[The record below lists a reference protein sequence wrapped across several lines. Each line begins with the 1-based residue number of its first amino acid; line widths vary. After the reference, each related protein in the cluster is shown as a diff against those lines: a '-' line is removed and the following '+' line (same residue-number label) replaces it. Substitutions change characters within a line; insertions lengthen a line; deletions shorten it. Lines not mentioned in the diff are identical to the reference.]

1 MSTVGKATID
11 FEANTSGVTDELE
24 SKINAALDKVVSAI
38 SASMDKA
45 EREFD
50 SAGDAL
56 GKSVADGGGEA
67 EQAARASSSK
77 VSQAFEKAAADSAA
91 ALKDV
96 DGDGFTGA
104 TSGAEQAATRIESS
118 MAEAAGRAG
127 AALDSIDGDGFGR
140 VAGAASS
147 AASTIDSTISGAAG
161 RASAAIDSVDGAA
174 FGRVAGAASSA
185 ADTVGSRLPAAAGK
199 AKAALSDVGAE
210 AESAFDKADDKAGLL
225 VGSLGKVAGAA
236 AALAGPAVIVQK
248 GWARLTS
255 IDEARA
261 KLGALGNDAQTIETI
276 MDNAM
281 GAVKGT
287 AFGFGDAAGQAA
299 TLVAAGVAPGEDL
312 SRVLGLVADSAAVAG
327 VDLNE
332 MGAIFGKVAA
342 SNKLQGDDMA
352 QLLDKQIGLLP
363 VVAKQLGVTG
373 EEAQKMVSEGKVS
386 FQDFTDAMET
396 MMGGGAEKMG
406 KTVKAS
412 FDNVG
417 AAAGR
422 LGALLLGPIFGAA
435 PGFLGGI
442 TAALDLAAKGVQ
454 NVLEWFQ
461 EGSLMADALKVAL
474 IGLGSAA
481 VIGAIV
487 GTVNTLGL
495 VSRAAAIAQSAVKML
510 NLAFLMSGPGI
521 AVAAIAGLV
530 AAFVLLWRR
539 SEAFRDFWK
548 GLWDS
553 VQQAVAPVVDWITG
567 KFDTIRAAW
576 EDLTSAFQS
585 GDFGGGVFGSL
596 MDAARGL
603 GSALRDAASGIGESL
618 WQGLLSIFESLVA
631 VGGALWGAFKQIGG
645 AVWELVQAL
654 APVLLPILKVVGAV
668 IGGVIVGAVFALMGG
683 LRLLAG
689 VFQVVA
695 GVIRVVAEVI
705 QWLAE
710 NVLAPL
716 IGVIADV
723 ASWLIDKLAGAF
735 TWVKDKVVEF
745 IEWGSTNLPAFW
757 DGIVG
762 AWDASIQWLQDLWNG
777 LWSGLQEAWYS
788 YGQPVVDVIVNV
800 FNGIQFAL
808 TIAFRLIGAAWEVLW
823 TGLGLAWE
831 AWGQPVV
838 DWIVGQ
844 FNNFMTGLQV
854 IWGWIKTGWDML
866 WAGLQFAWDTF
877 GQPVL
882 NFVVGAF
889 NVLWTGIQIVLGWIR
904 SGWAALGN
912 GLRWVYDAIIA
923 PVIGWVGDKF
933 NQMQSIINSALSLV
947 RGYIDLAGAKIR
959 ALYNEYV
966 APMVSSVTNGF
977 HRLSDTIRGWKDNII
992 GWFSD
997 AGSWL
1002 LNAGR
1007 NIVQGLIDGIQSL
1020 AGQIGQYFLDVL
1032 PGWVKEPFAK
1042 ALGIHSPSRVFMGF
1056 GRNIGE
1062 GLIAGISSMEGNVA
1076 STAAS
1081 MAETVQGG
1089 FSDNLSMPEVAGPP
1103 VGAAAAPAAG
1113 AAPAAAVGAP
1123 EAAALPETVLPAWE
1137 EMGAGLEDVR
1147 ASVIDPAIT
1156 GVQMGLKNLAAQFL
1170 SDTSATINPAW
1181 SNMGVGLMS
1190 QKASVI
1196 DPVLF
1201 GVQANLGGL
1210 AASFVGNVN
1219 GVINPAWAAAGS
1231 AIMGVKVGT
1240 IDPAFAGIR
1249 SGLSSVVGSFANAA
1263 NGVGVYMQQMRR
1275 NTADPVRFT
1284 MNTIFSDGLV
1294 DMWNSVSDLIGTQ
1307 KMAKH
1312 YAAFA
1317 TGGYVRGPGGPTDDK
1332 IPALLSNREYVINA
1346 KAVERVG
1353 KENLDAINYGNV
1365 SVAKGAFTSRNTAQ
1379 ELMQDSTFQAVASRY
1394 AGGGIVQ
1401 GSPAWEQLKRG
1412 YVWAQQIS
1420 GRPYVLGGDPVNGG
1434 GTDCSGYMSSI
1445 ADRIQ
1450 GGAGHRQWATMAFNG
1465 GTNTQMPSGPQGFVA
1480 GLSNGFSIG
1489 VTNGGAAGGHTAGT
1503 IGGVEGLPAVNVESG
1518 GWPSRVKFG
1527 TGAAGA
1533 NDSYF
1538 RTHYHLPVVEGQF
1551 IAGSGS
1557 GKSMEEI
1564 ISEMTEPIRKRVIA
1578 QAQAWA
1584 QKPGIVNDLPLGA
1597 AKAMTDAANKT
1608 MEKKASE
1615 MMTDPGGSGVERWR
1629 PMAKRAM
1636 ARVGFN
1642 WQDER
1647 QVNAMLAQ
1655 IASESGGIPDRAQEI
1670 VDVNGTGASAGLG
1683 LLQIIPG
1690 TFAAH
1695 RDPALPNDRTNPFA
1709 NMVAALR
1716 YYKARYGM
1724 DLTTMWGHG
1733 HGYHLGGVLPDGQG
1747 MFAKTALGRERVL
1760 SPRQTAAFEDLVS
1773 FLGTT
1778 GAPRIRPAD
1787 ETGRYGSGRPGD
1799 GLRTR
1804 EVHVT
1809 QNIYSSDAEAA
1820 GNRAADRLTAL
1831 II

>member
-1 MSTVGKATID
+1 MASVGKATID
-11 FEANTSGVTDELE
+11 FEANTSGVTDDLE
-24 SKINAALDKVVSAI
+24 RKINAALSKVVAAI
-38 SASMDKA
+38 ESSMSKA
-45 EREFD
+45 ERSFS
-50 SAGDAL
+50 SAGESLGDGVRSGGADAE
-56 GKSVADGGGEA
+56 KAAASASASVEA
-67 EQAARASSSK
+67 S
-77 VSQAFEKAAADSAA
+77 FEKAAQRSAA
-91 ALKDV
+91 ALNEVDGDGFQGASKGAESAASRIEASMRDAAGRASSALDSV
-96 DGDGFTGA
+96 DGDGFT
-104 TSGAEQAATRIESS
+104 R
-118 MAEAAGRAG
+118 AAGQA
-127 AALDSIDGDGFGR
+127 D
-140 VAGAASS
+140 S
-147 AASTIDSTISGAAG
+147 AASTIQSSISSAAG
-161 RASAAIDSVDGAA
+161 RASAALESVDGSS
-174 FGRVAGAASSA
+174 FSRVSSSASSA
-185 ADTVGSRLPAAAGK
+185 ADTIGSRIPAAAGK
-199 AKAALSDVGAE
+199 AESAIAGIGAE
-210 AESAFDKADDKAGLL
+210 ADS
-225 VGSLGKVAGAA
+225 SLGKADGKANALIGTFGRLAGAA

-248 GWARLTS
+248 GWQRLTS

-287 AFGFGDAAGQAA
+287 AFGFGDAVGQAA
-299 TLVAAGVAPGEDL
+299 TLVAAGVEPGEDL
-312 SRVLGLVADSAAVAG
+312 ARMLGLVADSAAVAG

-332 MGAIFGKVAA
+332 MGSIFGKVAA
-342 SNKLQGDDMA
+342 TGKLQGEELAM
-352 QLLDKQIGLLP
+352 LLDRQIGLLP
-363 VVAKQLGVTG
+363 VLSEQFGVSG
-373 EEAQKMVSEGKVS
+373 DEMQKMISEGKVS
-386 FQDFTDAMET
+386 FADFAEAMET

-406 KTVKAS
+406 NTVKAS

-422 LGALLLGPIFGAA
+422 LGATLLTPIFSMA
-435 PGFLGGI
+435 PGFLGGV
-442 TAALDLAAKGVQ
+442 TAGLDLAAKAASSVI
-454 NVLEWFQ
+454 EWFQ
-461 EGSLMADALKVAL
+461 EGSLAADVLKVAL
-474 IGLGSAA
+474 IGIGSAA
-481 VIGAIV
+481 VVGAII

-495 VSRAAAIAQSAVKML
+495 VARMATIAQGAVKML

-530 AAFVLLWRR
+530 AAFVLLWKR
-539 SEAFRDFWK
+539 SEAFREFWK

-553 VQQAVAPVVDWITG
+553 VQQAVAPVVDWIKG
-567 KFDTIRAAW
+567 QFDTVRAAW
-576 EDLTSAFQS
+576 DDLTSALQS

-596 MDAARGL
+596 VDAARGL

-668 IGGVIVGAVFALMGG
+668 IGGVVVGAVFALMGG
-683 LRLLAG
+683 LRLL
-689 VFQVVA
+689 A

-745 IEWGSTNLPAFW
+745 IEWGASALPGFW
-757 DGIVG
+757 DGIVE
-762 AWDASIQWLQDLWNG
+762 AWNTSIQWLSDLWNG
-777 LWSGLQEAWYS
+777 LWAGLQEAWDS
-788 YGQPVVDVIVNV
+788 YGQPVVDVLVNA
-800 FNGIQFAL
+800 FTALQFAL
-808 TIAFRLIGAAWEVLW
+808 DIAFGLIRASWEVLW

-838 DWIVGQ
+838 NWIVEQ
-844 FNNFMTGLQV
+844 FNGFKAGLDV
-854 IWGWIKTGWDML
+854 VWGWIKMGWDML
-866 WAGLQFAWDTF
+866 WSGLQFAWDAF

-882 NFVVGAF
+882 NLVVNGF

-904 SGWAALGN
+904 AGWEGLGN
-912 GLRWVYDAIIA
+912 GLRWVYDSIIA
-923 PVIGWVGDKF
+923 PVIGWVGIKF
-933 NQMQSIINSALSLV
+933 NQMQAVIQTALALV
-947 RGYIDLAGAKIR
+947 RSYIDLAGNKIR

-966 APMVSSVTNGF
+966 APMVESVTNGF
-977 HRLSDTIRGWKDNII
+977 NRMRDTIRGWKDNII

-1002 LNAGR
+1002 FNAGR

-1062 GLIAGISSMEGNVA
+1062 GLVAGISSMEGSVA
-1076 STAAS
+1076 SMAAS

-1089 FSDNLSMPEVAGPP
+1089 FSDNLTMPEVAGPA
-1103 VGAAAAPAAG
+1103 VSVAAVSAASAAPEAG
-1113 AAPAAAVGAP
+1113 VGAP

-1137 EMGAGLEDVR
+1137 TMGAGLEEVR

-1156 GVQMGLKNLAAQFL
+1156 GVQSGLKNLATQFL
-1170 SDTSATINPAW
+1170 SDTTQTINPAW
-1181 SNMGVGLMS
+1181 ASMGAGLVS
-1190 QKASVI
+1190 QKSAVI
-1196 DPVLF
+1196 DPTLF
-1201 GVQANLGGL
+1201 GVQSNLGRL
-1210 AASFVGNVN
+1210 ASSFAGSVN

-1240 IDPAFAGIR
+1240 IDPAFAGIQQ
-1249 SGLSSVVGSFANAA
+1249 GLSNVVGSFGNAA
-1263 NGVGVYMQQMRR
+1263 RGVGIYMQQMRA

-1312 YAAFA
+1312 YARFA
-1317 TGGYVRGPGGPTDDK
+1317 TGGYVTGPGGPTDDK

-1346 KAVERVG
+1346 RAVERIG
-1353 KENLDAINYGNV
+1353 KENLDALNFGNV
-1365 SVAKGAFTSRNTAQ
+1365 SVASGAFRTRGVA
-1379 ELMQDSTFQAVASRY
+1379 EDLMQDRTFQAVASRY

-1401 GSPAWEQLKRG
+1401 GSPAWQQLKRG
-1412 YVWAQQIS
+1412 YVWAQQLS
-1420 GRPYVLGGDPVNGG
+1420 GRPYVLGGDPVGGG

-1465 GTNTQMPSGPQGFVA
+1465 GTNRQMPSGPQGFVA
-1480 GLSNGFSIG
+1480 GLSSGFSIG

-1557 GKSMEEI
+1557 GKSMEQI
-1564 ISEMTEPIRKRVIA
+1564 ISEMTDPIRKRIIA
-1578 QAQAWA
+1578 QAQTWA
-1584 QKPGIVNDLPLGA
+1584 QRPGIVNDLPLNA
-1597 AKAMTDAANKT
+1597 AKAMTNAASKT

-1690 TFAAH
+1690 TFATH

-1716 YYKARYGM
+1716 YYKSRYGM

-1733 HGYHLGGVLPDGQG
+1733 HGYHMGGLLPDGAG

-1760 SPRQTAAFEDLVS
+1760 SPRQTAAFEDLVRQLDAS
-1773 FLGTT
+1773 PFPVIPPAGVSEDYRGGSQ
-1778 GAPRIRPAD
+1778 GA
-1787 ETGRYGSGRPGD
+1787 
-1799 GLRTR
+1799 LRTR

-1820 GNRAADRLTAL
+1820 GDRAADRLTAL